1 MTLKNRQ
8 LGRTGLHVSE
18 LCLGTMTFG
27 FQCDE
32 ETSFAILNTAFD
44 GGIRFVDT
52 ADVYPLGGSL
62 ETVGRTEEILGRWM
76 KQQNNRDSLILATK
90 CAGAMGTGPNDVGLS
105 RHHIVRAVEESLR
118 RLNTDTIDLYQVH
131 SFDPRTPIDE
141 TLRALDDLVRSGKV
155 RYIGCSNYPAW
166 RLGQALAVSERLSIS
181 RYDSVQPRYNLLY
194 REIETELLP
203 LCRNEGLGV
212 IVYNPMAG
220 GFLSGKYNKGDDPWE
235 GHRFQ
240 LGTAG
245 KRYRQRYWDD
255 AYFDAVQVLREGLE
269 GRGLAMAAV
278 AIAWVLAQP
287 GITAAIVGASSAE
300 QLEPALDALNVELDD
315 ELRELCDDVWL
326 GLPRR
331 KVIEGY
337 R

>member
-32 ETSFAILNTAFD
+32 ETSFAILNRAFD

-52 ADVYPLGGSL
+52 ADVYPVGGSPH
-62 ETVGRTEEILGRWM
+62 TVGRTEAILRSVM
-76 KQQNNRDSLILATK
+76 QPRTNRAASLLATK
-90 CAGAMGTGPNDVGLS
+90 CAGAMGTGPNDAGLS

-118 RLNTDTIDLYQVH
+118 RLQTDTIDLYQVH

-166 RLGQALAVSERLSIS
+166 RLGQALAASERLGIS

-194 REIETELLP
+194 R
-203 LCRNEGLGV
+203 
-212 IVYNPMAG
+212 
-220 GFLSGKYNKGDDPWE
+220 
-235 GHRFQ
+235 
-240 LGTAG
+240 
-245 KRYRQRYWDD
+245 
-255 AYFDAVQVLREGLE
+255 
-269 GRGLAMAAV
+269 
-278 AIAWVLAQP
+278 
-287 GITAAIVGASSAE
+287 
-300 QLEPALDALNVELDD
+300 
-315 ELRELCDDVWL
+315 
-326 GLPRR
+326 
-331 KVIEGY
+331 
-337 R
+337 